1 LHRVTEGRSAW
12 PVLTATPAHLAEDEF
27 VPAADRETVAAMPRI
42 LIVTGEASGDLHGA
56 NLAKAIAALDP
67 TVELVGVG
75 GAAMRAAGVA
85 LVPGIPQLDV
95 MGLIGFSA
103 VGAMIRRIRAIRTVL
118 KTQAWDLVV
127 LIDNPGLNFHF
138 ARVAKAAGRRVL
150 YYIAP
155 QIWAWRPRRMKWIQ
169 RRVDHVVVILPFE
182 AELYRRA
189 GVRCTFVGHPL
200 LDVVASQYDRGAL
213 RTKFGMCESG
223 PVVGL
228 LPGSRAGEVESLLPV
243 LLAAAQRLIAAE
255 PKTQFLLA
263 QASSIDDNLL
273 QAHLRQSP
281 VPVSVAYDQ
290 ASEVMAASDVLLVA
304 SGTATLQAA
313 VVGTPMVLLYKAPW
327 LTYRLARALITVKWI
342 GLVNLVAGRSIVREL
357 IQEEATADRVAQEA
371 LRLLR
376 DRAAYD
382 EMKRGLRE
390 VRELLGEP
398 GASHR
403 TAQVVLSA
411 CRA

>member
-1 LHRVTEGRSAW
+1 MKGRTAR
-12 PVLTATPAHLAEDEF
+12 PVQAAKPTDPVEHEF
-27 VPAADRETVAAMPRI
+27 VPTDHGETVVAMPRI

-56 NLAKAIAALDP
+56 NLAKALMALDS
-67 TVELVGVG
+67 TAELVGVG

-85 LVPGIPQLDV
+85 LVPGIPQLDI
-95 MGLIGFSA
+95 MGLIGLSA

-118 KTQAWDLVV
+118 KSQAWDLVV

-138 ARVAKAAGRRVL
+138 ARVAKAAGLRVL

-155 QIWAWRPRRMKWIQ
+155 QIWAWRPGRMTWIR

-182 AELYRRA
+182 PELYRRA

-200 LDVVASQYDRGAL
+200 LDAVAPQYDRAVL
-213 RTKFGMCESG
+213 RTKFALHESG

-228 LPGSRAGEVESLLPV
+228 LPGSRPGEVKSLLPV
-243 LLAAAQRLIAAE
+243 LLEAAQRLVMAE
-255 PKTQFLLA
+255 PKTQFVLA
-263 QASSIDDNLL
+263 QAASIDDNLL
-273 QAHLRQSP
+273 QTHLRHSP
-281 VPVSVAYDQ
+281 VPVRVIPDQ

-313 VVGTPMVLLYKAPW
+313 VVGTPMVLLYKVPW
-327 LTYRLARALITVKWI
+327 VTYWLGRLLITVKWI
-342 GLVNLVAGRSIVREL
+342 GLVNLVAGRSIVREF
-357 IQEEATADRVAQEA
+357 IQKEATADHIAQEA

-382 EMKRGLRE
+382 EMTRGLGE
-390 VRELLGEP
+390 VRSLLGEP

-403 TAQVVLSA
+403 TAQVVLSE

>member
-1 LHRVTEGRSAW
+1 
-12 PVLTATPAHLAEDEF
+12 
-27 VPAADRETVAAMPRI
+27 MPRI

-56 NLAKAIAALDP
+56 NLARAITALDP
-67 TVELVGVG
+67 KMELVGIG

-95 MGLIGFSA
+95 MGLIGVSA

-118 KTQAWDLVV
+118 KTQPWDLVV
-127 LIDNPGLNFHF
+127 LIDNPGLNLHF
-138 ARVAKAAGRRVL
+138 ARVAKGAGLRVL

-155 QIWAWRPRRMKWIQ
+155 QIWAWRPGRMKWIQ

-182 AELYRRA
+182 EELYRRA

-200 LDVVASQYDRGAL
+200 LDVVAPEYDRAAL
-213 RTKFGMCESG
+213 RSKFRLQEPG

-228 LPGSRAGEVESLLPV
+228 LPGSRPGEVKDLLPV
-243 LLAAAQRLIAAE
+243 LLEAARHLVATE

-273 QAHLRQSP
+273 HTHLRQSP
-281 VPVSVAYDQ
+281 VPVQVAYDQ

-313 VVGTPMVLLYKAPW
+313 VVGTPMVLLYKASW

-342 GLVNLVAGRSIVREL
+342 GLVNLVAGRSIVREF
-357 IQEEATADRVAQEA
+357 IQKDATADHLAQEA

-403 TAQVVLSA
+403 AAQVVLSE
-411 CRA
+411 CRV

>member
-1 LHRVTEGRSAW
+1 M
-12 PVLTATPAHLAEDEF
+12 ATPAHLVEDEF
-27 VPAADRETVAAMPRI
+27 VRAADRETVAAMSRI

-103 VGAMIRRIRAIRTVL
+103 VGAMIRRIRAIRKVL
-118 KTQAWDLVV
+118 RAQAWDLVV

-138 ARVAKAAGRRVL
+138 ARVAKAAGLRVL

-213 RTKFGMCESG
+213 RTKFGMRESG

-228 LPGSRAGEVESLLPV
+228 LPGSRVGEVESLLPV
-243 LLAAAQRLIAAE
+243 LLEAAQRLIAAE

-273 QAHLRQSP
+273 HAHLRKSP
-281 VPVSVAYDQ
+281 VSVSVAYDQ

-390 VRELLGEP
+390 VRDLLGES
-398 GASHR
+398 GASHQ
-403 TAQVVLSA
+403 TAQIVLA
-411 CRA
+411 ECRT

>member
-1 LHRVTEGRSAW
+1 MEGRTGHSVQRA
-12 PVLTATPAHLAEDEF
+12 PPTHLVEDEF
-27 VPAADRETVAAMPRI
+27 VGADHGKAVSPMPRI

-56 NLAKAIAALDP
+56 NLAKAIMALDS
-67 TVELVGVG
+67 TAELVGIG

-85 LVPGIPQLDV
+85 LVPGVPQLDL
-95 MGLIGFSA
+95 MGLIGISA
-103 VGAMIRRIRAIRTVL
+103 LGAVLRRIRAIRTVL
-118 KTQAWDLVV
+118 KTQPWDLVV

-138 ARVAKAAGRRVL
+138 ARVAKSAGHRVL

-155 QIWAWRPRRMKWIQ
+155 QIWAWRPRRIKWIQ

-182 AELYRRA
+182 PDLYRRA

-200 LDVVASQYDRGAL
+200 LDVVAPRYDRAAL
-213 RTKFGMCESG
+213 RTKFGLHEGG

-243 LLAAAQRLIAAE
+243 LLAAAQRLVAAE

-273 QAHLRQSP
+273 QAHLRHSP
-281 VPVSVAYDQ
+281 VPVRVASDQ

-342 GLVNLVAGRSIVREL
+342 GLVNLVADRSIVKEL
-357 IQEEATADRVAQEA
+357 IQEEATADHVAQEA

-382 EMKRGLRE
+382 EMKRGLQE

-403 TAQVVLSA
+403 TAQVVLSE